1 MKQAENT
8 GTRIVHPLKPIIDE
22 NARVLIL
29 GSFPSVISR
38 EEMFYYA
45 NPMNRFWSVLATVFE
60 EEITDRKAFCLRH
73 RIALWDVIAQ
83 CTIIGSRDES
93 ITDVVVNDIPG
104 LIRNTGINTIFTNGK
119 KASDLYRKYI
129 HTDLPQIILPSTSSA
144 NARYRMDDLVREYR
158 KIREYAEKD

>member
-1 MKQAENT
+1 MKQAGNT

-22 NARVLIL
+22 KARVMVL

-45 NPMNRFWSVLATVFE
+45 NPMNRFWSVLAAVFE
-60 EEITDRKAFCLRH
+60 EEVTDRKEFCLRH

-93 ITDVVVNDIPG
+93 ITDVLVNDIPG
-104 LIRNTGINTIFTNGK
+104 LIRNTGIHTIFTNGR
-119 KASDLYRKYI
+119 KASELYRKYI
-129 HTDLPQIILPSTSSA
+129 YTDLPQITLPSTSSA
-144 NARYRMDDLVREYR
+144 NARYRMDDLIREYR

>member
-1 MKQAENT
+1 MKQAGNT

-22 NARVLIL
+22 KARVLVL

-45 NPMNRFWSVLATVFE
+45 NPMNRFWSILAAVFE

-93 ITDVVVNDIPG
+93 ITDVLVNDIPG
-104 LIRNTGINTIFTNGK
+104 LIRNTGIHTIFTNGR
-119 KASDLYRKYI
+119 KASELYRKYI
-129 HTDLPQIILPSTSSA
+129 YTDLPQITLPSTSSA
-144 NARYRMDDLVREYR
+144 NARYRMDDLIREYR